1 VTTGD
6 SRDRHLLRLLEAVLF
21 ASAEPLS
28 EQDLTEYLTEEAD
41 VPALLS
47 ALVDE
52 YAGRGVNL
60 VQAGNGWCFTT
71 APDLAPFLT
80 RQRRIEKR
88 LSRAGIETLAVVAY
102 HQPVTRGE
110 IEEIRGVQLS
120 KGTLDALFEQ
130 GWIEPRGRRESP
142 GRPVTWATTDA
153 FLRHFRL
160 SALTDLPAREE
171 LLATGLL
178 DSRPAIRVLQPDSD
192 PPEGDGDSAPE
203 PLDPDAR

>member
-1 VTTGD
+1 MKGD
-6 SRDRHLLRLLEAVLF
+6 GSLDQRSLRLLEAVLF

-28 EQDLTEYLTEEAD
+28 EHELGDYLTEEAD
-41 VPALLS
+41 VPALL
-47 ALVDE
+47 AVLVDE
-52 YAGRGVNL
+52 YAARGVNL
-60 VQAGNGWCFTT
+60 VRAGNGWFFAT

-80 RQRRIEKR
+80 RQRRVEKR

-130 GWIEPRGRRESP
+130 GWIEPRGHRETP
-142 GRPVTWATTDA
+142 GRPATWGTTDA

-160 SALTDLPAREE
+160 TSLSDLPARED
-171 LLATGLL
+171 LRAAGLL
-178 DSRPAIRVLQPDSD
+178 DARPAIRVLQPDPGAEED
-192 PPEGDGDSAPE
+192 AGTVPE
-203 PLDPDAR
+203 PLDPDPR

>member
-1 VTTGD
+1 MTTED
-6 SRDRHLLRLLEAVLF
+6 LRDRHLLRLLEAVLF
-21 ASAEPLS
+21 ASAGPLS
-28 EQDLTEYLTEEAD
+28 EQELADYLTDGAD
-41 VPALLS
+41 VPALLA
-47 ALVDE
+47 ALVGD
-52 YAGRGVNL
+52 YAGRGVSL

-71 APDLAPFLT
+71 APDLAPLLT

-88 LSRAGIETLAVVAY
+88 LSRAGIETLAVIAY

-130 GWIEPRGRRESP
+130 GWIEPRGRRETP

-171 LLATGLL
+171 LRAAGLL
-178 DSRPAIRVLQPDSD
+178 DARPAIRVLQPDLG
-192 PPEGDGDSAPE
+192 PPGDDGESVPE
-203 PLDPDAR
+203 PLEPDGR